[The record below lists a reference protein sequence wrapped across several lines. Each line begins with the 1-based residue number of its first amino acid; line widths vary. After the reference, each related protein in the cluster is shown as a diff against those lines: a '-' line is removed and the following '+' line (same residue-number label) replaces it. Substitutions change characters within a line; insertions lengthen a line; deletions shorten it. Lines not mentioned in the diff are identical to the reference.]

1 MNPYPT
7 LPPIHHL
14 PILSPS
20 PSPSP
25 SSSSLLSLPH
35 TYSNSSSSR
44 SQSQSQYPPAYMPSS
59 YHHQQTFTPARTEE
73 LKTTL
78 EQAKL
83 DQRRQEYAL
92 LRDAL
97 RRGVPYSAIPGL
109 LASRD
114 SSVRKRIGPDGYGL
128 GGEDVYQGGK
138 ETGSRLGSAHDSSKV
153 HELGQGQGQADIPAP
168 TDAHPTPPS
177 KRRLDLDDSFL
188 NRAYK
193 RRRPWTG
200 ATRGRSAQGGD
211 RTQRITFHH
220 YVPGGGK

>member
-14 PILSPS
+14 PIQSSS

-25 SSSSLLSLPH
+25 SSSSSLSLSH
-35 TYSNSSSSR
+35 TNTNSSSNQR
-44 SQSQSQYPPAYMPSS
+44 QHPPSYIPSPH
-59 YHHQQTFTPARTEE
+59 HHQNNFSPSRTEE
-73 LKTTL
+73 LKTSL

-97 RRGVPYSAIPGL
+97 RRGVPYSVIPGL
-109 LASRD
+109 LAARD
-114 SSVRKRIGPDGYGL
+114 SSVRKRVGHDGYGL
-128 GGEDVYQGGK
+128 GGEEIYQHGL
-138 ETGSRLGSAHDSSKV
+138 ETGSRLGTHDSSQA
-153 HELGQGQGQADIPAP
+153 HGQGQGQGQQAGVVYYIPAP
-168 TDAHPTPPS
+168 TDTLPIPPE

-200 ATRGRSAQGGD
+200 ATRGRSAQGGE

-220 YVPGGGK
+220 WVPEGGK